1 MSNIARP
8 AGRPGPPV
16 SPSGLGG
23 EEKARSGSS
32 YQPGSRA
39 GFSIGGGTT
48 IDGNPVSADSPV
60 QASDSKSL
68 PNTELGERAI

>member
-1 MSNIARP
+1 MSKIARP

-23 EEKARSGSS
+23 EEKARSGRS
-32 YQPGSRA
+32 YQPGSRT
-39 GFSIGGGTT
+39 GFSISGGTT
-48 IDGNPVSADSPV
+48 LDANPVSADSPV

-68 PNTELGERAI
+68 PSTELGERSI

>member
-1 MSNIARP
+1 MSIARP

-16 SPSGLGG
+16 TPSGLGS

-39 GFSIGGGTT
+39 GFSIGGGVTL
-48 IDGNPVSADSPV
+48 DSNPVSADSPV
-60 QASDSKSL
+60 QKSDSGSL
-68 PNTELGERAI
+68 PSTELGERSI